1 MKIGFVG
8 LGKLGLPCA
17 LAIDSVGEHE
27 VVGYDVDENIKT
39 YLDKKA
45 IPYREKDADKYL
57 EDHNVKFLPIDEV
70 VEFSDIIFVPIQTP
84 HDPFYDGVTRL
95 PNTRVDFDYSF

>member
-39 YLDKKA
+39 YLDKKQYL
-45 IPYREKDADKYL
+45 IEKKMQINIL
-57 EDHNVKFLPIDEV
+57 K
-70 VEFSDIIFVPIQTP
+70 IIM
-84 HDPFYDGVTRL
+84 
-95 PNTRVDFDYSF
+95 

>member
-45 IPYREKDADKYL
+45 IMGK
-57 EDHNVKFLPIDEV
+57 
-70 VEFSDIIFVPIQTP
+70 Q
-84 HDPFYDGVTRL
+84 
-95 PNTRVDFDYSF
+95 